1 MKKESRKVYLSVEW
15 FGFLP
20 LGPDY
25 FLVRDITRALEVPGD
40 FFHLDFSTVPPERG
54 LRSLPLGEGS
64 SIVQCYLLTPNRGL
78 ISLLRGCRAF
88 FLGICG
94 INYFFAHF
102 GMKGAYSS
110 DG

>member
-54 LRSLPLGEGS
+54 LRSLPLGEGN
-64 SIVQCYLLTPNRGL
+64 SIVQCSLLTPIGDGFPCCGGVGL
-78 ISLLRGCRAF
+78 SF
-88 FLGICG
+88 WVFVV
-94 INYFFAHF
+94 
-102 GMKGAYSS
+102 
-110 DG
+110 